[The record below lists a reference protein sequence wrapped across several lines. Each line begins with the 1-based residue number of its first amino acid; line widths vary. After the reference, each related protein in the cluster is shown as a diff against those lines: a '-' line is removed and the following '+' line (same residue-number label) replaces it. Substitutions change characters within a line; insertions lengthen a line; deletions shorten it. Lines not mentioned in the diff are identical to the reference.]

1 VELIFGCQNYS
12 KEKKVK
18 LTVIE
23 FTNYA
28 IIWWDQ
34 LVISRR
40 RNHERPIETWEEMK
54 AIMRRQFVPS
64 HYYRELYQKLQS
76 LTQGDKSVDDYYKEM
91 DITMIRVN
99 VEEDREATMARF
111 LNRLNRDIANVV
123 ELQHYLE
130 MEDMVHMAIK
140 VERQL
145 KKKGTRSFQNSGSST
160 SWKGKTKGM
169 FLSPKPNHK
178 KRGMKCPVLAKVK
191 PNPKLAILILS
202 VFVVW
207 E

>member
-1 VELIFGCQNYS
+1 VELIFGCHIYS

-34 LVISRR
+34 LVTSRS

-130 MEDMVHMAIK
+130 MADMVHMAIK

-145 KKKGTRSFQNSGSST
+145 RKKGTWSFQNSGSST

-178 KRGMKCPVLAKVK
+178 KGGMKCPVLAKVK